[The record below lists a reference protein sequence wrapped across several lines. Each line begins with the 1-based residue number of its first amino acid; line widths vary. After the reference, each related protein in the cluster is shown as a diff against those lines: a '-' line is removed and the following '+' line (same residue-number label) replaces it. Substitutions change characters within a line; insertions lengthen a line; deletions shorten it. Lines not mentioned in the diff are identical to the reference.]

1 MIWNYSIRKSPEIRK
16 YLNMA
21 IFRKGTIII
30 RAIRSQAKF
39 GYIADMFPNDY
50 QLCNRGYMRMKGV
63 SLLVQWKFVP
73 PTSWQK
79 IVNIS
84 KKHAIKM
91 AAYCGM
97 KEMFDQKIKKRK
109 GGGGAEGELLFY

>member
-1 MIWNYSIRKSPEIRK
+1 
-16 YLNMA
+16 MA

-50 QLCNRGYMRMKGV
+50 QLSNRDYMRMKGV

-79 IVNIS
+79 NS
-84 KKHAIKM
+84 QRIKE
-91 AAYCGM
+91 ACNQNGSRLW
-97 KEMFDQKIKKRK
+97 D
-109 GGGGAEGELLFY
+109 EGKVWSEN